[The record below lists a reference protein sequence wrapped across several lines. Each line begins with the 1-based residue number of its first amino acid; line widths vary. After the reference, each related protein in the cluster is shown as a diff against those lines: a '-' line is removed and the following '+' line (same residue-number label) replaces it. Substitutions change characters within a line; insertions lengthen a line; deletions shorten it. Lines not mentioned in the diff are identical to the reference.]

1 MAYENCVV
9 CGKRQEG
16 LYKLLP
22 HFRSRQPNKYIHKMC
37 LMLFSSDWNRR
48 VAVNEKLY
56 YSDYR
61 RHCGICG
68 KRNKPQ
74 VIRCAHS
81 SCRKRFHLDCLKN
94 PVIQINSN
102 QRNHYPRLDVYCP
115 EHSLDLIKTNNLD
128 ECVESI
134 FNEHLLNQ
142 EQEPGQIQKSKHK
155 KKHKKKSSRSRSRS
169 HKKSRRRSSSYGRF
183 SNSQSSKSSKSLLK
197 NTPNVKDPSLIKI
210 PESQIT
216 DDMIRNL
223 QKIGTQGLIDNDEPI
238 IEPLPFVVMHSQP
251 IKVQQEI
258 DKQIIYPQ
266 IQRPITEDPE
276 FPYTERENKRDQS
289 ILKWWDKIEEIYFKG
304 EEKLPLT
311 KNEEFKNPFMWWFNQ
326 GLDEELLNYAD
337 QLNIEPI
344 IQLRYQC
351 RGSINVLFRCSQ
363 AQYYFIR
370 YSFTEHV
377 GKATPKGL
385 LKTNIQLYR
394 YLQETVDIPTYSD
407 KDIVGKDL
415 IYLENCELNK
425 QEYFNCFELEQQIKE
440 VQSQLESQLDIESDT
455 VQQFDIVY
463 HILNKELNP
472 IVQQNNQF
480 REQINSQI
488 TDYNFKIQKTEQQLL
503 IDLLR
508 WSQIVKAFINGYK
521 DKTEDVLNSFFPCQL
536 TLSSQSSQKAQQK
549 KKKIHSKENTQPL
562 DTDCK
567 ICFDY
572 HYTDFNPVIYCGKC
586 STSFHKNCYGL
597 TGSLDEDDVICDA
610 CYYESSKLNQF
621 RRGAAKCR
629 ICKKLGLPQKY
640 IRNSFYHVS
649 CLLLTNQ
656 VILSDGAYDVRYR
669 KNDIKQFC
677 KDNESSTPQCAVCG
691 DSKGFRFMCSGGET
705 IPCKH
710 AFHPIC
716 AYLHG
721 LTIDIESEDL
731 EQCCKALRFAQLN
744 VHIKCVLHCNKT
756 LQELVQQTYYRR
768 FALNYEQTAKCG
780 GEDIFI
786 AEFKKTKG
794 YRYLSLKL
802 PISRNDNLQQFINQ
816 NGTPTQQM

>member
-9 CGKRQEG
+9 CGKRQDG
-16 LYKLLP
+16 LYKLVP
-22 HFRSRQPNKYIHKMC
+22 HFRSSHPSKYIHKMC
-37 LMLFSSDWNRR
+37 LLLFRSDWNHR
-48 VAVNEKLY
+48 VAANEELY
-56 YSDYR
+56 YNDYR
-61 RHCGICG
+61 RHCSICD
-68 KRNKPQ
+68 KRSKQQ
-74 VIRCAHS
+74 VVRCAHS
-81 SCRKRFHLDCLKN
+81 SCRNRFHLDCLNN
-94 PVIQINSN
+94 PVIQVNSN
-102 QRNHYPRLDVYCP
+102 SRNHYPKLDVYCP
-115 EHSLDLIKTNNLD
+115 EHSFDLIRPNNLD
-128 ECVESI
+128 KCVESI
-134 FNEHLLNQ
+134 FNDHLLSQ

-155 KKHKKKSSRSRSRS
+155 KKHKKKHSRSRSRS
-169 HKKSRRRSSSYGRF
+169 HKKSRRRSSSQCRF
-183 SNSQSSKSSKSLLK
+183 SDSRSSKSSKSQPKNPPLPEKVGLL
-197 NTPNVKDPSLIKI
+197 II
-210 PESQIT
+210 PESKIT
-216 DDMIRNL
+216 DCMIREVKNL
-223 QKIGTQGLIDNDEPI
+223 TQAPI
-238 IEPLPFVVMHSQP
+238 LEKEESYIEPLPIPQPPPQP
-251 IKVQQEI
+251 IIGQKEVE
-258 DKQIIYPQ
+258 KQIIYPQ
-266 IQRPITEDPE
+266 TQRPFVEDPE

-304 EEKLPLT
+304 EEKLPYT
-311 KNEEFKNPFMWWFNQ
+311 KIEEFKNPFEWSNQ

-337 QLNIEPI
+337 QTNIEPI
-344 IQLRYQC
+344 IQLRFQC
-351 RGSINVLFRCSQ
+351 RGSINVLIRSSK

-385 LKTNIQLYR
+385 LRTNIQLYR

-407 KDIVGKDL
+407 KEIVGKDL
-415 IYLENCELNK
+415 IYLEGCELSK
-425 QEYFNCFELEQQIKE
+425 QEYQDCFELEQQIKE
-440 VQSQLESQLDIESDT
+440 VNSKLESQLDIESDAI
-455 VQQFDIVY
+455 QQFDIVY
-463 HILNKELNP
+463 HILNKELTSL
-472 IVQQNNQF
+472 VQLNNQS
-480 REQINSQI
+480 REQINIQI
-488 TDYNFKIQKTEQQLL
+488 NDQNFKILNTQQQLL
-503 IDLLR
+503 MDLLK

-521 DKTEDVLNSFFPCQL
+521 DKNEDVLNSFYPCQL
-536 TLSSQSSQKAQQK
+536 TLTSQSSQKAQQK

-572 HYTDFNPVIYCGKC
+572 HYTDINPVIYCGKC

-597 TGSLDEDDVICDA
+597 TGPLDEDDVICEA
-610 CYYESSKLNQF
+610 CSYESSKLYQF
-621 RRGAAKCR
+621 RRGAAKCG

-640 IRNSFYHVS
+640 MRNHFYHVS

-656 VILSDGAYDVRYR
+656 VILSDGAYAVRYR
-669 KNDIKQFC
+669 KNDIKQSC
-677 KDNESSTPQCAVCG
+677 KDNEQSTPQCAVCG
-691 DSKGFRFMCSGGET
+691 DSKGFRFLCSGGET

-731 EQCCKALRFAQLN
+731 EQCCKELRFAQLN

-780 GEDIFI
+780 GEDVFKE
-786 AEFKKTKG
+786 EFKKSKG

>member
-1 MAYENCVV
+1 MPQENCVV
-9 CGKRQEG
+9 CGKRQDG
-16 LYKLLP
+16 LYELLP
-22 HFRSRQPNKYIHKMC
+22 HFRSRQSCRYIHKMC
-37 LMLFSSDWNRR
+37 LLLFSSDWNHR
-48 VAVNEKLY
+48 VAVNERLY
-56 YSDYR
+56 YNEYR
-61 RHCGICG
+61 KECSVCGRRS
-68 KRNKPQ
+68 KQQ
-74 VIRCAHS
+74 VVRCAHS
-81 SCRKRFHLDCLKN
+81 QCRKRFHLECLRN
-94 PVIQINSN
+94 AVIKTNSN
-102 QRNHYPRLDVYCP
+102 TRDYYPRLDAYCQ
-115 EHSLDLIKTNNLD
+115 EHSLDLIKTSNLE

-134 FNEHLLNQ
+134 FNEHLSNQ
-142 EQEPGQIQKSKHK
+142 EQEPGQIQKKKHK
-155 KKHKKKSSRSRSRS
+155 KKHKKKRSRSRSRS
-169 HKKSRRRSSSYGRF
+169 HKKSGRRSSSQCRF
-183 SNSQSSKSSKSLLK
+183 SDSQSSKSSKSQPKNHSHPKKDSLL
-197 NTPNVKDPSLIKI
+197 VI
-210 PESQIT
+210 PESKIT
-216 DDMIRNL
+216 DFMI
-223 QKIGTQGLIDNDEPI
+223 QKVKILTQGPLLEKEESIV
-238 IEPLPFVVMHSQP
+238 EPLPILQP
-251 IKVQQEI
+251 IPQPIIVQKEVE
-258 DKQIIYPQ
+258 KQKIYPQ
-266 IQRPITEDPE
+266 IQRPIVEDPE

-304 EEKLPLT
+304 EEKLPIT
-311 KNEEFKNPFMWWFNQ
+311 KIEEFQNPFEWSNQ
-326 GLDEELLNYAD
+326 GMDEDLLNYAD
-337 QLNIEPI
+337 QMNIEPI
-344 IQLRYQC
+344 IQLRFQC
-351 RGSINVLFRCSQ
+351 RGSINVVIRCSKT
-363 AQYYFIR
+363 QYYFIR

-385 LKTNIQLYR
+385 LRTNIQLYR

-407 KDIVGKDL
+407 KEIVGKDL
-415 IYLENCELNK
+415 IYLEGCELSK
-425 QEYFNCFELEQQIKE
+425 QEYQDCFELEQQIKE
-440 VQSQLESQLDIESDT
+440 VYTKLESQLDIESDT
-455 VQQFDIVY
+455 IQQFDIVY
-463 HILNKELNP
+463 HILNKELTS
-472 IVQQNNQF
+472 VVKQNNQF
-480 REQINSQI
+480 RDQINSQI
-488 TDYNFKIQKTEQQLL
+488 TDYNFKILNTEQQLL

-521 DKTEDVLNSFFPCQL
+521 DKNADVLNSFFPCQL
-536 TLSSQSSQKAQQK
+536 TLTSQSSQKAQQK

-597 TGSLDEDDVICDA
+597 TGSLDEDDVICDG
-610 CYYESSKLNQF
+610 CYYESSKVYQF

-640 IRNSFYHVS
+640 IRSSFYHVS

-691 DSKGFRFMCSGGET
+691 DSKGFRFLCSGGET

-731 EQCCKALRFAQLN
+731 EQCCKELRFAQLN

-756 LQELVQQTYYRR
+756 LQELIQQTYYRR

-780 GEDIFI
+780 GEAVFI
-786 AEFKKTKG
+786 EDFKKTKG
-794 YRYLSLKL
+794 YKYLSLKL

>member
-9 CGKRQEG
+9 CGKKQDG
-16 LYKLLP
+16 LQKLLP
-22 HFRSRQPNKYIHKMC
+22 DFRSRQHNKYIHKMC
-37 LMLFSSDWNRR
+37 LLLFRSDWNHR
-48 VAVNEKLY
+48 VAVNEGLY

-61 RHCGICG
+61 RHCSICN
-68 KRNKPQ
+68 KRSKQQ
-74 VIRCAHS
+74 VVRCAHS
-81 SCRKRFHLDCLKN
+81 SCRNKFHLECLNN
-94 PVIQINSN
+94 PVIQVNKNS
-102 QRNHYPRLDVYCP
+102 RNHYPKLDVYCH
-115 EHSLDLIKTNNLD
+115 EHSLNLTKTNNLD

-155 KKHKKKSSRSRSRS
+155 KKHKKKHSRSRSRS
-169 HKKSRRRSSSYGRF
+169 YKKTKRRSSSQCRF
-183 SNSQSSKSSKSLLK
+183 SDSQSSKSSKQQHKNHSLPEKGSLL
-197 NTPNVKDPSLIKI
+197 II
-210 PESQIT
+210 PESKIT
-216 DDMIRNL
+216 DCMIREV
-223 QKIGTQGLIDNDEPI
+223 KILTQGPILEKEESYIEHLPIPQPIPQPI
-238 IEPLPFVVMHSQP
+238 I
-251 IKVQQEI
+251 QQKEI
-258 DKQIIYPQ
+258 EKQQIYPQ
-266 IQRPITEDPE
+266 TQRPFIEDPE

-289 ILKWWDKIEEIYFKG
+289 IFKWWEKIEEIYFKG
-304 EEKLPLT
+304 EEKLLNT
-311 KNEEFKNPFMWWFNQ
+311 KVEEFQNPFEWSNQ
-326 GLDEELLNYAD
+326 GIDEDLLNYAD
-337 QLNIEPI
+337 QMNIEPI
-344 IQLRYQC
+344 IQLRFQC
-351 RGSINVLFRCSQ
+351 RGSINVLIRCSK

-385 LKTNIQLYR
+385 LRTNIQLYR

-407 KDIVGKDL
+407 KEIVGKDL
-415 IYLENCELNK
+415 IYLEGCELTK
-425 QEYFNCFELEQQIKE
+425 QEYQDCFELEQKIKE
-440 VQSQLESQLDIESDT
+440 VNSKLESQLDIESDT
-455 VQQFDIVY
+455 IQQFDIVY
-463 HILNKELNP
+463 HILNKELIS

-480 REQINSQI
+480 RDQINSQI
-488 TDYNFKIQKTEQQLL
+488 NDYNFKILNTQQQLL
-503 IDLLR
+503 IDLLK

-521 DKTEDVLNSFFPCQL
+521 DKNEDVLNSFFPCQL
-536 TLSSQSSQKAQQK
+536 TLTSQSSQKAQQK

-610 CYYESSKLNQF
+610 CSYESSKVYQF

-640 IRNSFYHVS
+640 IRNYFYHVS

-656 VILSDGAYDVRYR
+656 VILSDGVYDVRNR

-691 DSKGFRFMCSGGET
+691 DSKGFRFLCSGGET

-731 EQCCKALRFAQLN
+731 EQCCKELRFAQLN

-756 LQELVQQTYYRR
+756 LQDLIQQTYYRR

-780 GEDIFI
+780 GEEVFKE
-786 AEFKKTKG
+786 EFKKTKG

-802 PISRNDNLQQFINQ
+802 PISKNDNLQQFINQ